1 MQAPPAV
8 DPAVHAVNARL
19 RLEARFRSGANWF
32 FWIAAMSLINSMVG
46 FFGGQWGF
54 VIGLGLTQVIDAM
67 LASQGP
73 SVVGPLLTAGVAG
86 VFVACGHFAREGRRA
101 AFIGGIVVYVLD
113 SLIFVVVRDYLAI
126 AFHGFALYCLIKG
139 MHAKDQLDNL
149 SARSAPMR
157 APAELARTSTSEE

>member
-1 MQAPPAV
+1 MQAPHAV

>member
-1 MQAPPAV
+1 MQVPHAV
-8 DPAVHAVNARL
+8 DPAVHAVNERL
-19 RLEARFRSGANWF
+19 RLETQFRNGANWF
-32 FWIAAMSLINSMVG
+32 FWIAAMSLINSMVV

-54 VIGLGLTQVIDAM
+54 VIGLGLTQVIDAL

-101 AFIGGIVVYVLD
+101 AFIGGMVLYVLD

-157 APAELARTSTSEE
+157 APAELARTSSSEE

>member
-1 MQAPPAV
+1 MQVPHAV
-8 DPAVHAVNARL
+8 DPAVHAVNERL
-19 RLEARFRSGANWF
+19 RLEAQFRSGANWF

-86 VFVACGHFAREGRRA
+86 IFVACGHFAREGRRA
-101 AFIGGIVVYVLD
+101 AFIGGMVLYVLD

-157 APAELARTSTSEE
+157 APAELARTSSSEE

>member
-1 MQAPPAV
+1 MQVPHAV
-8 DPAVHAVNARL
+8 DPAVHAVNERL
-19 RLEARFRSGANWF
+19 RLEAQFRSGANWF

-101 AFIGGIVVYVLD
+101 AFIGGMVLYVLD

-157 APAELARTSTSEE
+157 APAELARTSSSEE

>member
-1 MQAPPAV
+1 MQVPHAV
-8 DPAVHAVNARL
+8 DLAVHAVSERL
-19 RLEARFRSGANWF
+19 RLEAQFRSGANWF

-54 VIGLGLTQVIDAM
+54 VIGLGLTQVIDAL

-86 VFVACGHFAREGRRA
+86 IFVTCGHFAREGRRA
-101 AFIGGIVVYVLD
+101 AFIGGIVLYVLD
-113 SLIFVVVRDYLAI
+113 SRIFVVVRDYLAI

-149 SARSAPMR
+149 SARSAPTR

>member
-1 MQAPPAV
+1 MQVPHAV
-8 DPAVHAVNARL
+8 DPAVHAVNERL
-19 RLEARFRSGANWF
+19 RLETQFRSGANWF

-86 VFVACGHFAREGRRA
+86 IFVACGHFAREGRRA
-101 AFIGGIVVYVLD
+101 AFIGGMVLYVLD

-157 APAELARTSTSEE
+157 APAELARTSSSEE